1 MTENMENTMFSLFYC
16 IIVVTLTRCRHE
28 KYTSFFF
35 ILVQGKICFTSLYHD
50 QFNKDL
56 NRNKNHIMR

>member
-16 IIVVTLTRCRHE
+16 IIDVTLTRCRQE
-28 KYTSFFF
+28 KYTPFF
-35 ILVQGKICFTSLYHD
+35 ILVQGKISFTSLYHD